1 MTDTTNRF
9 KEWKRNFFV
18 WCDTFLNSED
28 QTSLQAEGFNHLKP
42 SLASSKLSFF
52 LFLKILQNITQ
63 LGFSCLGSC
72 RIQRIKVCK
81 RGLSSTECSP
91 RNSIVGP
98 ESLFQMWHNC
108 FNRARQNEFISADHD
123 YSLFHIHDQKEQV
136 NLLLLML
143 PILEVFI
150 TSANVYH
157 SLFAGSLVLCLLC
170 SFHLVFTQKWPRKRS
185 RVTV

>member
-9 KEWKRNFFV
+9 KERKINFFV
-18 WCDTFLNSED
+18 RCDTFLNSED

-52 LFLKILQNITQ
+52 LFLKTFQNITQ

-98 ESLFQMWHNC
+98 ESLFQTCDTIASTALVKTNSFPPIMTTVYSI
-108 FNRARQNEFISADHD
+108 FMTKRNR
-123 YSLFHIHDQKEQV
+123 
-136 NLLLLML
+136 
-143 PILEVFI
+143 
-150 TSANVYH
+150 
-157 SLFAGSLVLCLLC
+157 
-170 SFHLVFTQKWPRKRS
+170 
-185 RVTV
+185 